1 MKTILK
7 KNKALFI
14 LPLVL
19 LPFAVLIFYILGGG
33 EEVSQ
38 EENPKGKENRQGAN
52 YELPHAEHS
61 LEIYD
66 KLEAYQ
72 KQGQLKTETRDYHV
86 LESKDSTRTREL
98 LEDSLKTSEG
108 GTAQISGEDSS
119 GDLLAHIRKKEQSV
133 RKELKNSNS
142 EPTTK
147 SSKTKNTGNLPK
159 PEPKPGR
166 KSTGKKP
173 VKEATAKPTYTGID
187 ELDKVFKKNTVLTR
201 KNDSLQQNLKQ
212 AQERLLAIEK
222 RQKASFVLEKKE
234 NSGFEKSGFKSTL
247 IKAEI
252 YETTTVLDGNRVKL
266 RMLEDTWLEG
276 NKITRNQ
283 FVYGTCKTA
292 NERLYITITQIP
304 VDENFMPVELTV
316 LDLDGLPGLY
326 VPDNAARKVTKEVGS
341 GTSTSSLF
349 GTTDNALS
357 YIGLRAAD
365 RTAQTL
371 LKRVRLKKVTVKK
384 NTLVYLKNQNQMP

>member
-7 KNKALFI
+7 KNKVLFI

-19 LPFAVLIFYILGGG
+19 LPFVVLVFYILGGG
-33 EEVSQ
+33 EKAAQ
-38 EENPKGKENRQGAN
+38 EKEIQSETENGKAN
-52 YELPHAEHS
+52 YELPHAERS

-72 KQGQLKTETRDYHV
+72 KQEQLKTETRDYHV
-86 LESKDSTRTREL
+86 LESADTTLTGEL
-98 LEDSLKTSEG
+98 LKESLKTSEE
-108 GTAQISGEDSS
+108 AVIQISDGDGS

-133 RKELKNSNS
+133 RKEL
-142 EPTTK
+142 EVPRAELITK
-147 SSKTKNTGNLPK
+147 SSKTKNTGSLPK
-159 PEPKPGR
+159 PAQKPVGQ
-166 KSTGKKP
+166 SSGKKP
-173 VKEATAKPTYTGID
+173 VKETTAKPTYTGIE
-187 ELDKVFKKNTVLTR
+187 ELDKVFYENTVLTR
-201 KNDSLQQNLKQ
+201 KNDSLEQDLKQ
-212 AQERLLAIEK
+212 AQEQLLEIEK
-222 RQKASFVLEKKE
+222 RQKASFVLEKKG
-234 NSGFEKSGFKSTL
+234 NSGFKTSGSKSTF

-276 NKITRNQ
+276 KKIARNS
-283 FVYGTCKTA
+283 FVYGICKTA

-304 VDENFMPVELTV
+304 VNENFMPVDLTV

-349 GTTDNALS
+349 GTTNNALS

-384 NTLVYLKNQNQMP
+384 NTLVYLKNQNQLP